1 MKSYLRRFKTYRS
14 LAFAKR
20 FILANNY
27 IPKISRPKTYN
38 EKVLHRKK
46 YSNASKFSQYAD
58 KILVKDHVEKLV
70 SSKIVIP
77 TLYTGESISVDLT
90 NDLLKKHKGL
100 VLKANHNSGP
110 VYVIDDKISQN
121 KLASI
126 VEDLNSQLKVDYG
139 ATKGETWYS
148 QIEPKILIEE
158 RLYDENG
165 ANDLKDFKFHV
176 FKQNSGEAKV
186 VLHVD
191 FDRNTNHT
199 RSFFDEHLNWLPF
212 SLEKPCIHTDLKK
225 PNNFEEMVVIARKLA
240 EPFSYARVDLYNVS
254 GKIYFGEMTFAHG
267 SGCEKFSSI
276 HYDKW
281 LGSLWVFDDENNP
294 YQKKTNL

>member
-1 MKSYLRRFKTYRS
+1 
-14 LAFAKR
+14 
-20 FILANNY
+20 
-27 IPKISRPKTYN
+27 
-38 EKVLHRKK
+38 
-46 YSNASKFSQYAD
+46 YAD

-267 SGCEKFSSI
+267 SGCEK
-276 HYDKW
+276 
-281 LGSLWVFDDENNP
+281 
-294 YQKKTNL
+294 